1 MNLKRTHFCGDL
13 KKNNVG
19 EEVILMGWSQPRR
32 DHGGV
37 IFVDL
42 RDITG
47 MSQIVFKKEIS
58 LEAHKLGDEIRNEYV
73 IAIKGKVDYRL
84 EGNINENLS
93 SGEIEVLVNKLEIL
107 SKSETPPFVINNRD
121 DVDEKLRL
129 KYRFLE
135 LRNRELQKNLI
146 LRSKAMNLIRNY
158 FSSNG
163 FFEIETPIL
172 TKSTPEGARD
182 YLVPSRV
189 NAGMF
194 YALPQSPQ
202 IFKLSLIHI

>member
-19 EEVILMGWSQPRR
+19 DEVILMGWSQTRR

-135 LRNRELQKNLI
+135 LRNSELQKNLI

-163 FFEIETPIL
+163 FF
-172 TKSTPEGARD
+172 
-182 YLVPSRV
+182 
-189 NAGMF
+189 
-194 YALPQSPQ
+194 
-202 IFKLSLIHI
+202 